1 MFAVADT
8 AYVLAIAI
16 EKGRLHDA
24 CLAAYKQH
32 ELIYLPQTTL
42 AEVAYFI
49 TRDYGNAVV
58 ARFLIQLPQTK
69 YRLVPLEQEDIVRT
83 AEILAQY
90 ADSRVDFVDATIAA
104 VAERLNI
111 TRILTLDQRDFQIIR
126 PKHSAYFEIMPSL
139 PPG

>member
-1 MFAVADT
+1 MTAVADT
-8 AYVLAIAI
+8 SYVLAVTVVTDKHHA
-16 EKGRLHDA
+16 A
-24 CLAAYKQH
+24 CLAVHQEH

-42 AEVAYFI
+42 TEIAYFL
-49 TRDYGNAVV
+49 TRDFGNTVV
-58 ARFLIQLPQTK
+58 ARFLLQLPRTK
-69 YRLVPLEQEDIVRT
+69 YRLIVLEQEDIQRT

-126 PKHSAYFEIMPSL
+126 PKHSDYFEILPS
-139 PPG
+139 G